1 MPLNIIYEDDMLLV
15 VDKPPGFAVS
25 REDRL
30 GNEEETIAD
39 LLLGQYPELEQL
51 GEKMRYGIIHR
62 LDKDTSG
69 LLLVAKTKEAFTF
82 FQSKFKERS
91 VHKQYLCLVQGI
103 LKEDEGT
110 IDAKLARSPNDR
122 RKQKAFAP
130 GTPGEDAAREA
141 RTKYRVVERFP
152 AYTLLEVMPET
163 GRKHQIR
170 AHLAFLH
177 HPIAGDKLYGFKG
190 QTAPV
195 NLNRQ
200 FLHASRLTVP
210 IPPPPTSGEVVAGGG
225 STKEFR
231 SELPEDLQN
240 VLDNLRT

>member
-1 MPLNIIYEDDMLLV
+1 MLLNIVYEDDMLLV
-15 VDKPPGFAVS
+15 VDKSPGLAVS
-25 REDRL
+25 REGMGTR
-30 GNEEETIAD
+30 EQETIAD

-51 GEKMRYGIIHR
+51 GEQMRFGIIHR

-69 LLLVAKTKEAFTF
+69 LLLVAKTKEAFAF
-82 FQSKFKERS
+82 FQQQFKERK
-91 VHKQYLCLVQGI
+91 VRKQYLCLVQGV
-103 LKEDEGT
+103 LNEDEG
-110 IDAKLARSPNDR
+110 IIEARLARSPNDR

-130 GTPGEDAAREA
+130 GETGEDRAREA
-141 RTKYRVVERFP
+141 KTKYRVVERFS
-152 AYTLLEVMPET
+152 AYTLLEMTPET

-170 AHLAFLH
+170 AHLAFIH

-195 NLNRQ
+195 GLNRQ
-200 FLHASRLTVP
+200 FLHASQINLP
-210 IPPPPTSGEVVAGGG
+210 MPNG

-231 SELPEDLQN
+231 SLLPKDLQN

>member
-15 VDKPPGFAVS
+15 VDKPPGIAVS
-25 REDRL
+25 
-30 GNEEETIAD
+30 TMAD

-51 GEKMRYGIIHR
+51 GDRLRYGIIHR

-82 FQSKFKERS
+82 FQRQFKERK
-91 VHKQYLCLVQGI
+91 VQKQYICLVKGI
-103 LKEDEGT
+103 LKEDEGV
-110 IDAKLARSPNDR
+110 IDAKLTRSPNDR
-122 RKQKAFAP
+122 RKQKAFAS
-130 GTPGEDAAREA
+130 GEAGEDRAREA

-152 AYTLLEVMPET
+152 AYTLLEMTPET

-195 NLNRQ
+195 GLNRQ
-200 FLHASRLTVP
+200 FLHASQIAIP
-210 IPPPPTSGEVVAGGG
+210 IPPTGRT
-225 STKEFR
+225 TKEFR
-231 SELPEDLQN
+231 SLLPKDLQN

>member
-1 MPLNIIYEDDMLLV
+1 MLLNIVYEDDMLLV
-15 VDKPPGFAVS
+15 VDKSPGLAVS
-25 REDRL
+25 REGMGTR
-30 GNEEETIAD
+30 EQETIAD

-51 GEKMRYGIIHR
+51 GEQMRFGIIHR

-69 LLLVAKTKEAFTF
+69 LLLVAKTKEAFAF
-82 FQSKFKERS
+82 FQQQFRERK
-91 VHKQYLCLVQGI
+91 VRKQYLCLVHGKV
-103 LKEDEGT
+103 LEGDGV
-110 IDAKLARSPNDR
+110 IDAKLTRSPNDR
-122 RKQKAFAP
+122 RKQKAFSP
-130 GTPGEDAAREA
+130 GTAGEDAAREARLDSARQA

-152 AYTLLEVMPET
+152 AYTLLEMTPET

-170 AHLAFLH
+170 AHLAFIH

-195 NLNRQ
+195 GLNRQ
-200 FLHASRLTVP
+200 FLHASQINLP
-210 IPPPPTSGEVVAGGG
+210 MPNG

-231 SELPEDLQN
+231 SLLPKDLQN